1 MLYIANDHAGL
12 ELKMQLITFL
22 RTQNIAVQDLGTDSP
37 NSCDYPDYAHLLAQ
51 NVAER
56 PENRGILIC
65 GSGVGVSIAA
75 NRHKNVRAA
84 LCWLPQ
90 IATLARQ
97 HNDANVVCLPAR
109 FIDAG
114 LAQEVVTQF
123 LATAFEGGR
132 HQTRVSKIEL

>member
-12 ELKMQLITFL
+12 ELKMQLIAFL

-56 PENRGILIC
+56 LENRGILIC

-109 FIDAG
+109 FIG
-114 LAQEVVTQF
+114 FELAQEVVTQF